1 MSSVDLTITDSI
13 GTISLRSAAS
23 RNAIDIN
30 VVREMNRVLDQIQRE
45 GPAIRALVIT
55 GSDGVF
61 CSGVDLHS
69 VDLETPEARQQL
81 HHQLR
86 KFMDPLVLRFSE
98 LRHPIVAAVNGAAVG
113 AGMSLALV
121 CDIIVM
127 AEGSFLWPSFARL
140 GLVPDAG
147 VTFRLARRIGG
158 GRAFTSL
165 LLAEKI
171 HAPQALDWGLAYA
184 VVPPADVQTAAHEV
198 AQRLAAGPRAVLA
211 QIRQLNAS
219 TFDSSLPEQLRAE
232 RTAQERVLAAHECVE
247 GVRAF
252 FEKRE
257 PDFRGAERS
266 VKHGRT

>member
-1 MSSVDLTITDSI
+1 MSSVALAIADSIATIT
-13 GTISLRSAAS
+13 LRSVAN

-30 VVREMNRVLDQIQRE
+30 VVREMHQILDQIQKE
-45 GPAIRALVIT
+45 GPAVRALLIT

-69 VDLETPEARQQL
+69 VNLGTPEARQQA
-81 HHQLR
+81 HQELR

-121 CDIIVM
+121 CDIIVV
-127 AEGSFLWPSFARL
+127 AETAFFWPSFARV

-158 GRAFTSL
+158 GRALASL

-171 HAPQALDWGLAYA
+171 DAKNAVEWGLAYSA
-184 VVPPADVQTAAHEV
+184 VPPSDVINTAREIAH
-198 AQRLAAGPRAVLA
+198 RLAAGPRSVLA

-219 TFDSSLPEQLRAE
+219 TFDNSLTQQLRAE

-257 PDFRGAERS
+257 PDFS
-266 VKHGRT
+266 SH

>member
-1 MSSVDLTITDSI
+1 MSSVALAIADSIATIT
-13 GTISLRSAAS
+13 LRSVAN

-30 VVREMNRVLDQIQRE
+30 VVREMHQILDQIQKE
-45 GPAIRALVIT
+45 GPAVRALLIT

-69 VDLETPEARQQL
+69 VNLGTPEARQQA
-81 HHQLR
+81 HQELR

-121 CDIIVM
+121 CDIIVV
-127 AEGSFLWPSFARL
+127 AETAFFWPSFARV

-158 GRAFTSL
+158 GRALASL

-171 HAPQALDWGLAYA
+171 DAKNAVEWGLAYSA
-184 VVPPADVQTAAHEV
+184 VPASDVINTAREIAH
-198 AQRLAAGPRAVLA
+198 RLAAGPRSVLA

-219 TFDSSLPEQLRAE
+219 TFDNSLTQQLRAE

-257 PDFRGAERS
+257 PDFS
-266 VKHGRT
+266 SH

>member
-1 MSSVDLTITDSI
+1 MSSVALAIADSIATIT
-13 GTISLRSAAS
+13 LRSVAN

-30 VVREMNRVLDQIQRE
+30 VVREMHQILDQIQKE
-45 GPAIRALVIT
+45 GPAVRALLVT

-69 VDLETPEARQQL
+69 VNLGTPEARQQA
-81 HHQLR
+81 HQELR

-121 CDIIVM
+121 CDIIVV
-127 AEGSFLWPSFARL
+127 AEGAFFWPSFARV

-158 GRAFTSL
+158 GRALASL

-171 HAPQALDWGLAYA
+171 NAKNAVEWGLAYSA
-184 VVPPADVQTAAHEV
+184 VPPSDVLNTAREIAH
-198 AQRLAAGPRAVLA
+198 RLAAGPRSVLA

-219 TFDSSLPEQLRAE
+219 TFDNSLTQQLRAE

-252 FEKRE
+252 FEKRD
-257 PDFRGAERS
+257 PDFSA
-266 VKHGRT
+266 H

>member
-1 MSSVDLTITDSI
+1 VNL
-13 GTISLRSAAS
+13 G
-23 RNAIDIN
+23 
-30 VVREMNRVLDQIQRE
+30 
-45 GPAIRALVIT
+45 
-55 GSDGVF
+55 
-61 CSGVDLHS
+61 
-69 VDLETPEARQQL
+69 TPEARQQA
-81 HHQLR
+81 HQELR

-121 CDIIVM
+121 CDIIVV
-127 AEGSFLWPSFARL
+127 AEGAFFWPSFARV

-158 GRAFTSL
+158 GRALASL

-171 HAPQALDWGLAYA
+171 NAKNAVEWGLAYSA
-184 VVPPADVQTAAHEV
+184 VPPSDVINTAREIAH
-198 AQRLAAGPRAVLA
+198 RLAAGPRSVLA

-219 TFDSSLPEQLRAE
+219 TFDNSLTQQLRAE

-257 PDFRGAERS
+257 PDFS
-266 VKHGRT
+266 SH

>member
-1 MSSVDLTITDSI
+1 MSSVDLTISDSI
-13 GTISLRSAAS
+13 ATITLQSAAN

-30 VVREMNRVLDQIQRE
+30 VVREMHHVLDQIQKE
-45 GPAIRALVIT
+45 GSAVRALIIT

-69 VDLETPEARQQL
+69 VNLGSPEARQQA
-81 HHQLR
+81 HHELR

-121 CDIIVM
+121 CDIIVI
-127 AEGSFLWPSFARL
+127 AETAFLWPSFARV

-158 GRAFTSL
+158 GRALASL

-171 HAPQALDWGLAYA
+171 DARQALDWGLAYA
-184 VVPPADVQTAAHEV
+184 AVPPSDVLNAAQDV
-198 AQRLAAGPRAVLA
+198 AHRLAAGPRSVLA
-211 QIRQLNAS
+211 HIRQLNAS
-219 TFDSSLPEQLRAE
+219 TFDNSLSEQLRAE

-252 FEKRE
+252 FERRE
-257 PDFRGAERS
+257 PNFRCIERS
-266 VKHGRT
+266 VKHDRS

>member
-1 MSSVDLTITDSI
+1 MSSVALAIADSIATIT
-13 GTISLRSAAS
+13 LRSVAN

-30 VVREMNRVLDQIQRE
+30 VVREMHQILDQIQKE
-45 GPAIRALVIT
+45 GPAVRALLIT

-69 VDLETPEARQQL
+69 VNLGTPEASQQA
-81 HHQLR
+81 HQELR

-121 CDIIVM
+121 CDIIVV
-127 AEGSFLWPSFARL
+127 AETAFFWPSFARV

-158 GRAFTSL
+158 GRALASL

-171 HAPQALDWGLAYA
+171 DAKNAVEWGLAYSA
-184 VVPPADVQTAAHEV
+184 VPASDVINTAREIAH
-198 AQRLAAGPRAVLA
+198 RLAAGPRSVLA

-219 TFDSSLPEQLRAE
+219 TFDNSLTQQLRAE

-257 PDFRGAERS
+257 PDFS
-266 VKHGRT
+266 SH

>member
-1 MSSVDLTITDSI
+1 MSSVALAIAESIATIT
-13 GTISLRSAAS
+13 LRSVAN

-30 VVREMNRVLDQIQRE
+30 VVREMHQILDQIQKE
-45 GPAIRALVIT
+45 GPAVRALLVT

-69 VDLETPEARQQL
+69 VNLGTPEARQQA
-81 HHQLR
+81 HQELR

-121 CDIIVM
+121 CDIIVV
-127 AEGSFLWPSFARL
+127 AENAFFWPSFARV

-158 GRAFTSL
+158 GRALASL

-171 HAPQALDWGLAYA
+171 DAKNAVEWGLAYSA
-184 VVPPADVQTAAHEV
+184 VPPSDVINTAREIAH
-198 AQRLAAGPRAVLA
+198 RLAAGPRSVLA

-219 TFDSSLPEQLRAE
+219 TFDNSLTQQLRAE

-257 PDFRGAERS
+257 PDFS
-266 VKHGRT
+266 SH

>member
-1 MSSVDLTITDSI
+1 MSSVALAIADSIATIT
-13 GTISLRSAAS
+13 LRSVAN

-30 VVREMNRVLDQIQRE
+30 VVREMHQILDQIQKE
-45 GPAIRALVIT
+45 GPAVRALLIT

-69 VDLETPEARQQL
+69 VNLGTPEARQQA
-81 HHQLR
+81 HQELR

-121 CDIIVM
+121 CDIIVV
-127 AEGSFLWPSFARL
+127 AENAFFWPSFARV

-158 GRAFTSL
+158 GRALASL

-171 HAPQALDWGLAYA
+171 DAKNAVEWGLAYSA
-184 VVPPADVQTAAHEV
+184 VPPSDVINTAREIAH
-198 AQRLAAGPRAVLA
+198 RLAAGPRSVLA

-219 TFDSSLPEQLRAE
+219 TFDNSLTQQLRAE

-257 PDFRGAERS
+257 PDFS
-266 VKHGRT
+266 SH

>member
-1 MSSVDLTITDSI
+1 MSSVALAIADSIATIT
-13 GTISLRSAAS
+13 LRSVAN

-30 VVREMNRVLDQIQRE
+30 VVREMHQILDQIQKE
-45 GPAIRALVIT
+45 GPAVRALLIT

-69 VDLETPEARQQL
+69 VNLGTPEARQQA
-81 HHQLR
+81 HQELR

-121 CDIIVM
+121 CDIIVV
-127 AEGSFLWPSFARL
+127 AENAFFWPSFARV

-158 GRAFTSL
+158 GRALASL

-171 HAPQALDWGLAYA
+171 DAKNAVEWGLAYSA
-184 VVPPADVQTAAHEV
+184 VPPSNVINTAREIAH
-198 AQRLAAGPRAVLA
+198 RLAAGPRSVLA

-219 TFDSSLPEQLRAE
+219 TFDNSLTQQLRAE

-257 PDFRGAERS
+257 PDFS
-266 VKHGRT
+266 SH

>member
-13 GTISLRSAAS
+13 ATITLRSAS
-23 RNAIDIN
+23 TRNAIDIT
-30 VVREMNRVLDQIQRE
+30 VVREMHHVLDQIQKE
-45 GPAIRALVIT
+45 GAAVRALVIT
-55 GSDGVF
+55 GRDGVF

-69 VDLETPEARQQL
+69 VNLENPEARQQA
-81 HHQLR
+81 HQELR

-121 CDIIVM
+121 CDIIVI
-127 AEGSFLWPSFARL
+127 ADNAFLWPSFARV

-158 GRAFTSL
+158 GRAIASL

-171 HAPQALDWGLAYA
+171 DARQAVEWGLAYA
-184 VVPPADVQTAAHEV
+184 SVPPSEVLNAAHQV
-198 AQRLAAGPRAVLA
+198 AQRLAAGPRSVLA

-219 TFDSSLPEQLRAE
+219 TFDNSLSQQLRAE

-257 PDFRGAERS
+257 PDFRRVERCA
-266 VKHGRT
+266 KHE

>member
-1 MSSVDLTITDSI
+1 MGSVDLTITDSI
-13 GTISLRSAAS
+13 ATITLQSAPTC
-23 RNAIDIN
+23 NAIDIN
-30 VVREMNRVLDQIQRE
+30 VVREMHRVLDHIQKE
-45 GPAIRALVIT
+45 GPAVRALIIT
-55 GSDGVF
+55 GSGDVF

-69 VDLETPEARQQL
+69 VDLSTPEARQQA
-81 HHQLR
+81 HHELR
-86 KFMDPLVLRFSE
+86 RFMDPLVVRFSE

-113 AGMSLALV
+113 AGLSLALV
-121 CDIIVM
+121 CDIIVISET
-127 AEGSFLWPSFARL
+127 AFLWPSFARV

-158 GRAFTSL
+158 GRALSSL

-171 HAPQALDWGLAYA
+171 DARQALEWGLAYA
-184 VVPPADVQTAAHEV
+184 AVSPSEVMNAAQSV
-198 AQRLAAGPRAVLA
+198 AQRLAAGPRSVLA

-219 TFDSSLPEQLRAE
+219 TFDHSLSQQLRAE

-257 PDFRGAERS
+257 PDFRRTEPC
-266 VKHGRT
+266 VKHERN

>member
-1 MSSVDLTITDSI
+1 MSSVDLRIANSIATIT
-13 GTISLRSAAS
+13 LQAART
-23 RNAIDIN
+23 RNAIDVN
-30 VVREMNRVLDQIQRE
+30 TVRELHRVLDQIQKE
-45 GPAIRALVIT
+45 GLAVRALVLT

-69 VDLETPEARQQL
+69 VNLEEPEARQL
-81 HHQLR
+81 AHQELR

-98 LRHPIVAAVNGAAVG
+98 LRQPVVAAVNGAAVG

-121 CDIIVM
+121 CDIIVA
-127 AEGSFLWPSFARL
+127 AESAVFWPSFARV

-158 GRAFTSL
+158 GRALSSL

-171 HAPQALDWGLAYA
+171 DAHRAVEWGLAYA
-184 VVPPADVQTAAHEV
+184 VVPTADVLSTAQGI
-198 AQRLAAGPRAVLA
+198 AQRLAAGPRSVLA

-219 TFDSSLPEQLRAE
+219 TFDHSLPQQLRAE
-232 RTAQERVLAAHECVE
+232 RSAQERVLAAHECVE

-257 PDFRGAERS
+257 PDFSAP
-266 VKHGRT
+266 

>member
-1 MSSVDLTITDSI
+1 MSSVALAIADSIATIT
-13 GTISLRSAAS
+13 LRSVAN

-30 VVREMNRVLDQIQRE
+30 VVREMHQILDQIQKE
-45 GPAIRALVIT
+45 GPAVRALLVT

-69 VDLETPEARQQL
+69 VNLGTPEARQQV
-81 HHQLR
+81 HQELR

-121 CDIIVM
+121 CDIIVV
-127 AEGSFLWPSFARL
+127 AENAFFWPSFARV

-158 GRAFTSL
+158 GRALASL

-171 HAPQALDWGLAYA
+171 DAKNAVEWGLAYSA
-184 VVPPADVQTAAHEV
+184 VPPSEVINTAREIAH
-198 AQRLAAGPRAVLA
+198 RLAAGPRSVLA

-219 TFDSSLPEQLRAE
+219 TFDNSLTQQLRAE

-257 PDFRGAERS
+257 PDFS
-266 VKHGRT
+266 SH

>member
-1 MSSVDLTITDSI
+1 MSSVDLRIANSI
-13 GTISLRSAAS
+13 ATLTLQTART
-23 RNAIDIN
+23 RNAID
-30 VVREMNRVLDQIQRE
+30 VTAVREMHRALDQIQKE
-45 GPAIRALVIT
+45 GSAVRALVIT

-69 VDLETPEARQQL
+69 VNLMEPEARQSA
-81 HHQLR
+81 HQELR

-121 CDIIVM
+121 CDIIVA
-127 AEGSFLWPSFARL
+127 AESAFFWPSFARM

-158 GRAFTSL
+158 GRALASL

-171 HAPQALDWGLAYA
+171 DASQALEWGLAYA
-184 VVPPADVQTAAHEV
+184 VAPAAEVLNTALGIAE
-198 AQRLAAGPRAVLA
+198 RLAAGPRSVLA

-219 TFDSSLPEQLRAE
+219 TFDHSLSEQLRAE
-232 RTAQERVLAAHECVE
+232 RSAQERVLAAHECVE

-257 PDFRGAERS
+257 PDFSA
-266 VKHGRT
+266 H